1 MKKRP
6 HNWVGFHP
14 RGSPPDFKWPKFGLT
29 APSYDVQTQAFRVFF
44 EAYTSGTCKTL
55 IDGFL
60 KTILTEDAGH
70 TVDQGLFL
78 VPHIPGMHHISRVWA
93 IYNTYISGT

>member
-1 MKKRP
+1 M
-6 HNWVGFHP
+6 
-14 RGSPPDFKWPKFGLT
+14 
-29 APSYDVQTQAFRVFF
+29 QTQAFRVFF

-70 TVDQGLFL
+70 TVDGSEIRRSQVDMENLSSFMG
-78 VPHIPGMHHISRVWA
+78 II
-93 IYNTYISGT
+93 